1 MAVLKGT
8 QPFLISWRNV
18 SRLVTHLTVSNQR
31 NALTGALKL
40 HFRCTYVFCWLGH
53 YENGLGGLWAV
64 GAKIEPEAFATGK
77 SLARNKRLDR
87 GMARSGPLAKKNPGF
102 NDETW
107 ATHSKFVRVF
117 SFQ

>member
-1 MAVLKGT
+1 M
-8 QPFLISWRNV
+8 
-18 SRLVTHLTVSNQR
+18 
-31 NALTGALKL
+31 
-40 HFRCTYVFCWLGH
+40 
-53 YENGLGGLWAV
+53 WAV

-107 ATHSKFVRVF
+107 ATHSIFVRVF